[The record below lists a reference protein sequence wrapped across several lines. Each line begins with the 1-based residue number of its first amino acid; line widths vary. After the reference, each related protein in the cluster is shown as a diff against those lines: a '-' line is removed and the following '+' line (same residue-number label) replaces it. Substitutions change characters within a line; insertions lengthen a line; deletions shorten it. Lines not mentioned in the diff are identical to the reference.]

1 MALGKIKA
9 DTLEHSTAGSITTNT
24 LVLSSV
30 KAFVQQDSGTSLNE
44 SFNVSS
50 LTDNSTGRYE
60 VALTNA
66 FSNANYSLNVSGGA
80 TSGNCSVDDS
90 HYEAGVMCTRFYRTD
105 TSAYMDSDH
114 VSMYG
119 VGDLA

>member
-1 MALGKIKA
+1 MTSILNVDTIADKA
-9 DTLEHSTAGSITTNT
+9 GTGPVGFTKQVAI
-24 LVLSSV
+24 

-90 HYEAGVMCTRFYRTD
+90 HYEAGVMATRFYRTD